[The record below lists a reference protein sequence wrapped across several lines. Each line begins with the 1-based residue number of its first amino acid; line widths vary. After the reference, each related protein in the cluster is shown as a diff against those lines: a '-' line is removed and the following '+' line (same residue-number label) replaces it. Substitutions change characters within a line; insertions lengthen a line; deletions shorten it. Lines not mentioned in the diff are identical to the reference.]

1 MERNKSNTGAKV
13 TETDG
18 YQWMANPNKIA
29 TEDAKQILN
38 QKFNHF
44 NN

>member
-1 MERNKSNTGAKV
+1 MWDVIRAV
-13 TETDG
+13 PVQRWQRPMD
-18 YQWMANPNKIA
+18 PNKIA